1 MKKQRGSSIEVINVE
16 EEIYKII
23 TDAYGTVFQPA
34 LRETIETRK
43 TASSEGLDMALN
55 SFKSNPSADNYN
67 LLKVAMLTYQY
78 WVQKKVIQ

>member
-1 MKKQRGSSIEVINVE
+1 MEK
-16 EEIYKII
+16 EIYKII

-43 TASSEGLDMALN
+43 TAASEGLDMALN
-55 SFKSNPSADNYN
+55 SFKRNPSANNNYN

-78 WVQKKVIQ
+78 WVQKKVID

>member
-1 MKKQRGSSIEVINVE
+1 ME

-23 TDAYGTVFQPA
+23 TDAYGKVFEPA
-34 LRETIETRK
+34 PRETIQGRLV
-43 TASSEGLDMALN
+43 ASNEGLDMAMA

>member
-1 MKKQRGSSIEVINVE
+1 MKIMD

-23 TDAYGTVFQPA
+23 TDAYGEVFEPA
-34 LRETIETRK
+34 PRAKIQGRLV
-43 TASSEGLDMALN
+43 ASNEGLDMAMA